1 MHRVGD
7 VQYCSES
14 ITEKQEG
21 ERDMHTPPSGFTYHK
36 KHQQGKNTGTYA
48 YTGGH
53 SEDGSDLREAFL
65 HHTPPRDVRPHPQA
79 TCSLSGLFYSWSTKS
94 APAHTK
100 AILATAR
107 LGSLK
112 LRSLTYTF
120 LTSVVRA
127 FTRLG
132 SSGDGAITSSAA
144 CSQVNHGPG
153 LRETPP
159 ERMHPTF
166 TLGGTHPPGR

>member
-1 MHRVGD
+1 MPSDPMTAPAGPA
-7 VQYCSES
+7 
-14 ITEKQEG
+14 QETSKTP
-21 ERDMHTPPSGFTYHK
+21 ER
-36 KHQQGKNTGTYA
+36 A
-48 YTGGH
+48 GGH
-53 SEDGSDLREAFL
+53 SEDGSDLREALL

-127 FTRLG
+127 FTLLG
-132 SSGDGAITSSAA
+132 SSGDGAIT
-144 CSQVNHGPG
+144 
-153 LRETPP
+153 
-159 ERMHPTF
+159 
-166 TLGGTHPPGR
+166 